1 MTAMAVTCFILSV
14 LLIAMAC
21 VKTSRVREWRQSVN
35 PSAPDIPD
43 AGFLLLRVMLLAVA
57 AVGIYLGFSMLS
69 LADEEAWSDA
79 ELTSAVKGATEE
91 LDGSTELGDITDD
104 DTRPADFEGDI
115 ATKIPQEIVEHG
127 AGDAPQTGVGVSL
140 NTSSVTDATYN
151 ISAGGTDKTFCM
163 HVTRT
168 HTDDAEV
175 YGVKLPEYTYAV
187 STEEGKC

>member
-21 VKTSRVREWRQSVN
+21 VKTSRVREWRASVN

-43 AGFLLLRVMLLAVA
+43 AGFFLLRLTLLALA

-69 LADEEAWSDA
+69 LADGDSWSDA

-104 DTRPADFEGDI
+104 DTRPADFEGEI
-115 ATKIPQEIVEHG
+115 ATKIRDEIVEHSG
-127 AGDAPQTGVGVSL
+127 GDAPQTGVGVSL
-140 NTSSVTDATYN
+140 YTSSTTDATYD
-151 ISAGGTDKTFCM
+151 ISASGADKTFCM

-168 HTDDAEV
+168 HTDDAKV
-175 YGVKLPEYTYAV
+175 YGVMFPEYTYAV
-187 STEEGKC
+187 STEEGQC